1 MRLDLRPIVLGLF
14 AGLVSCSM
22 SSAQSPVGSP
32 PAGSFGAGTA
42 GVNGIPIGPGAG
54 TGLNNSVND
63 PSGFGNAAKM
73 PPLPQQAT
81 IPSIPQAALPVDRGA
96 SVRSPAVTR
105 ISPRALASLRGP
117 RARAV
122 ARERG
127 RLLDK
132 NLTSIC
138 RGC

>member
-1 MRLDLRPIVLGLF
+1 MPIRARSIL
-14 AGLVSCSM
+14 AGLLVAASGCSIAL
-22 SSAQSPVGSP
+22 AQSPIGSP

-42 GVNGIPIGPGAG
+42 GINGIPIGPGAG

-73 PPLPQQAT
+73 PPLPERIAVPT
-81 IPSIPQAALPVDRGA
+81 VPQAFPQS

-105 ISPRALASLRGP
+105 VSPRALAALRGP

-122 ARERG
+122 ARERA
-127 RLLDK
+127 RLLQRD
-132 NLTSIC
+132 LTTIC

>member
-1 MRLDLRPIVLGLF
+1 MCRYLAVI
-14 AGLVSCSM
+14 AGLLAGLAIAQPA
-22 SSAQSPVGSP
+22 SAQNP

-63 PSGFGNAAKM
+63 PSGFGNAARM
-73 PPLPQQAT
+73 PPLPPQVTAPP
-81 IPSIPQAALPVDRGA
+81 IPSSAPLVSSRGSA
-96 SVRSPAVTR
+96 TSSVTR
-105 ISPRALASLRGP
+105 ISPRALAQLRGS

-122 ARERG
+122 ARERK
-127 RLLDK
+127 RLLKKD
-132 NLTSIC
+132 LTSIC